1 MDKAYSEKKSSKKNR
16 ARYNF
21 YVFAV
26 CLFFSALTWV
36 IIKLSKDYN
45 IDVNVGIDYNNI
57 PKDRYISKADTTF
70 IVTYKVN
77 GFRLLRNK
85 LPENQRIVIDL
96 QEFNFSRNN
105 KNRFFSRIDIAKH
118 TLNQLLSNVPYAEN
132 IVNISPQNVLVEID
146 YAYSK
151 KVPVI
156 PRFSYS
162 VEKQHF
168 IYNTLKVEP
177 DSVWVYGSK
186 SKVMGVKQL
195 ETDSADYPNLTANL
209 EEFLKIKNPVSMG
222 FHLSQNF
229 VKVQIPVEKFTEME
243 LNVPVKFTD
252 NYTKTHIKIFPENV
266 KLTLMVAM
274 KDYKNISPEMFR
286 IIADTTGFLKSNYL
300 SLRVES
306 APAYVKVSR
315 ITPETVEYIRIK

>member
-1 MDKAYSEKKSSKKNR
+1 MDKPYSEKKSSKKNR

-26 CLFFSALTWV
+26 CLFISGFTWV

-45 IDVNVGIDYNNI
+45 IDVNVGIDYINI
-57 PKDRYISKADTTF
+57 PKDRYISKADTAFT
-70 IVTYKVN
+70 VTYKVN
-77 GFRLLRNK
+77 GFKLLQND
-85 LPENQRIVIDL
+85 LPQNQKIVIDL

-105 KNRFFSRIDIAKH
+105 KNRFFSRIDVAKH
-118 TLNQLLSNVPYAEN
+118 TMNQLLRKVPYAES
-132 IVNISPQNVLVEID
+132 IINISPQNVIVEID
-146 YAYSK
+146 YAFSK

-168 IYNTLKVEP
+168 IYNSIKVEP

-186 SKVMGVKQL
+186 SKVMGIKQL
-195 ETDSADYPNLTANL
+195 ETDSADYPDLTTDL
-209 EEFLKIKNPVSMG
+209 EEFLKIKNPASMG
-222 FHLSQNF
+222 THLSQNF
-229 VKVQIPVEKFTEME
+229 VKLQIPVEKFTEME

-266 KLTLMVAM
+266 KLTLMVAL

-300 SLRVES
+300 TLHVES